1 MAKKDS
7 NKKPEAAK
15 EKSGKKAEKAIAE
28 IPADY
33 EPRLLKLYSEQV
45 VPSLMKRFELKN
57 VMQAPRLEKIVLNVG
72 IGDAHQDQKLL
83 DSVLDELAT
92 ISGQRPVVTRASKSI
107 SNFKLREGMQVGA
120 RVTLRRWHMW
130 EFADKLFNL
139 AAPRIRDFRGL
150 SDKSFDGRGNYTI
163 GIKEQIVFPEI
174 NYDSVERI
182 HGMDVTFVTSA
193 PNDEQAR
200 VLLEELGC
208 PFRKRQPAQEEAAT
222 A

>member
-7 NKKPEAAK
+7 KKAPEAAK
-15 EKSGKKAEKAIAE
+15 KKAKESKGSE
-28 IPADY
+28 MPKDY
-33 EPRLLKLYSEQV
+33 EPRLLKQYRDAI
-45 VPSLMKRFELKN
+45 VPALMKRFELKN
-57 VMQAPRLEKIVLNVG
+57 VMQVPRLEKVVINVG
-72 IGDAHQDQKLL
+72 IGDAHQEQKLL

-92 ISGQRPVVTRASKSI
+92 ISGLKPVVTRASKSI

-120 RVTLRRWHMW
+120 RVTLRRWHMY
-130 EFADKLFNL
+130 EFVDKLFNL

-150 SDKSFDGRGNYTI
+150 PDKSFDGRGNYTI

-174 NYDSVERI
+174 NYDSVEKI
-182 HGMDVTFVTSA
+182 HGMDITFVTSA

-200 VLLEELGC
+200 ALLEELGC
-208 PFRKRQPAQEEAAT
+208 PFRKRQPAQQEAAT